1 MFYFPTAEE
10 KGNKQAYSFLMR
22 VSFLFWPQTS
32 NDASASGLTF
42 QAALNWADPQ
52 VRSFQMGEERVE
64 DVMLDGIRDGFL
76 SFLLKYDILYCLGLF
91 GGIVGRDFCF
101 EAKWRIASSMS
112 RHTGFTQVS

>member
-1 MFYFPTAEE
+1 MFYFPTAEQ
-10 KGNKQAYSFLMR
+10 KGNNKQAYSFLAC

-76 SFLLKYDILYCLGLF
+76 SFLLKYDILYIILF
-91 GGIVGRDFCF
+91 GPFWGNRWEGLLL
-101 EAKWRIASSMS
+101 
-112 RHTGFTQVS
+112 